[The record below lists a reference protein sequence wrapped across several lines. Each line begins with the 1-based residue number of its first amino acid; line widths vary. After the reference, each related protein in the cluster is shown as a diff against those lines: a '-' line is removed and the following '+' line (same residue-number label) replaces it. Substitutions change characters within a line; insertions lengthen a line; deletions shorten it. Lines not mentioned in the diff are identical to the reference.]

1 MRSMGLLE
9 GTRLMA
15 WTTKSPIQ
23 ENHWVP
29 VGCRALLGSVNPSQ
43 MRFISLRSNSFPFI
57 TFMHQ
62 VNGA

>member
-29 VGCRALLGSVNPSQ
+29 VGCRALLGSVQSV
-43 MRFISLRSNSFPFI
+43 MIAAILCLGKI
-57 TFMHQ
+57 
-62 VNGA
+62 